1 MYKYV
6 CPCLRAGFICSWWM
20 NSKFLLPLKWKCII
34 FVLIWDWISSF
45 WKNIWRT
52 IWQYLLPRN
61 RVIWPIPF
69 SPVTLS
75 SFPTLRSLALTQR
88 TISLATHLRA
98 ARVPSWLAGIHLLPL
113 TLPTLKT
120 VLSTPNVKRCW
131 ACQCYKM
138 MVVEGVRAYNT
149 IELKWRRLDP
159 SQNRNRRK
167 KGGWW
172 WWRIP
177 RKAIKGPGNILH

>member
-6 CPCLRAGFICSWWM
+6 CPCLRAGFLCSWWM
-20 NSKFLLPLKWKCII
+20 NSKFLLQLKWRCKI

-61 RVIWPIPF
+61 RVILPIPF

-75 SFPTLRSLALTQR
+75 SFPTLRPLALTQR
-88 TISLATHLRA
+88 TINLATHLRA

-113 TLPTLKT
+113 TLPTMKT
-120 VLSTPNVKRCW
+120 VLNTANVKRCSV
-131 ACQCYKM
+131 CQCYTI